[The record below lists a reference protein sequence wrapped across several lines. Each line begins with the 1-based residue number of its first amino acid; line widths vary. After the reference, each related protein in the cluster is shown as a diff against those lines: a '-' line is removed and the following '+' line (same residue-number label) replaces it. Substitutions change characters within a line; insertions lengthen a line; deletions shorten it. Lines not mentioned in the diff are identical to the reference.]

1 MIIFLVSL
9 QYFNFHNVFSQ
20 IIKKKKKK
28 KKKKKIKH
36 WICKILSHVEN
47 TKNTLRKNKND
58 KRKKVQEKKK
68 AKVQEILTKT

>member
-28 KKKKKIKH
+28 KKIKKKSNIGVA
-36 WICKILSHVEN
+36 ISSPTLKIL
-47 TKNTLRKNKND
+47 K
-58 KRKKVQEKKK
+58 
-68 AKVQEILTKT
+68 IL